1 MSSDNPTSEM
11 RTKTNRVYWIDALK
25 AIAIISVVI
34 GHSPGIQ
41 GYNYIVKYIYSFHI
55 PLFFLISGILFDPKM
70 AENDLSAFLQ
80 KQARGLLIPYF
91 AWGFITYIPWYV
103 IARHFG
109 SYPDLNPIKPL
120 LGMLYET
127 GSGTWLIHNGALWFL
142 PCLFVT
148 RGIFFVAIRFVP
160 EFFLPIVLALL
171 MALGFVCVESV
182 PFPLPWGLDIG
193 LIAIGFFGAGFLL
206 KERLISFRLPSAT
219 NLIGVLS
226 ILALLHGIAV
236 FKNTRISFAE
246 RAFGDV
252 LLFLGEASIGI
263 AFWMVIAKMIPLS
276 SIITLI
282 GESTMM
288 IYILHTF
295 VFNLITGF
303 GVVILRL
310 PPTFKYESL
319 PSTIIY
325 TSIAVASA
333 IALMPVIRK
342 FQPWLIGRQGT

>member
-1 MSSDNPTSEM
+1 MQSDNPTSEM
-11 RTKTNRVYWIDALK
+11 ITRTHRVYWIDALK

-55 PLFFLISGILFDPKM
+55 PLFFLISGILFDAKM

-91 AWGFITYIPWYV
+91 AWGFLTYIPWYV

-120 LGMLYET
+120 LGMLYGT

-148 RGIFFVAIRFVP
+148 RVIFFATIK
-160 EFFLPIVLALL
+160 FFPRSSLPIALAFL
-171 MALGFVCVESV
+171 MAFGFVCVQLV
-182 PFPLPWGLDIG
+182 PFPLPWGVDIG

-206 KERLISFRLPSAT
+206 KERLLSFRLPSAAY
-219 NLIGVLS
+219 LIGILS
-226 ILALLHGIAV
+226 VLALMHVIVV
-236 FKNTRISFAE
+236 FNNNTRISFAE

-263 AFWMVIAKMIPLS
+263 AFWLVIAKMIPIS

-288 IYILHTF
+288 IFILHTF
-295 VFNLITGF
+295 VFNQITGF
-303 GVVILRL
+303 AVVILRL

-325 TSIAVASA
+325 TSIAVAST
-333 IALMPVIRK
+333 IALMPIIRK
-342 FQPWLIGRQGT
+342 FHPWLIGR